1 MKTNLNLR
9 KEIEGKFNLN
19 EIQRQATEKIGKN
32 LIFDAPT
39 ASGKTEAILLSIEE
53 GSNVTWMLPTI
64 SACTFMYRRLCHDFE
79 NLNVKVS
86 TSTMEETRF
95 VKEGLT
101 RINIITCDPFMVEYM
116 KEYVTNNVFK
126 QTTDEVLVLD
136 EIDNY
141 PAKVRTALK
150 HYMKNV
156 PLKQVVLA
164 SATLD
169 DELKESKEDFELI
182 QFSKVSN
189 KIRYKSLTL
198 DGYRQAV
205 IDVVKPNYRKKRIG
219 VISNCV
225 KYMENMKDIIQEVM
239 GVNCEEDMN
248 VIYHHSSLPNEIKF
262 ENERR
267 LFEGEYDLLI
277 SNDLV
282 SMSVDVDLDILIMD
296 WSDKMNVNIQRMGRL
311 NRKGKRVTFKN
322 LFIID
327 DGVYPPFIKRDM
339 AEYLLEDLELEE
351 GSSRIITSN
360 LISEWSERI
369 SLEDYSFDTLIDD
382 VRYAIKHDEEIL
394 LRDVPLVF
402 RYEEIRTVQKR
413 KKGKKIEAERKLMTV
428 DKRMNS
434 IPWVWDTPCSEEDG
448 EKDLVYMPWLYEV
461 DHPSGEHSS
470 VWLIVSYDQENGIRT
485 IVPYDGPQYEY
496 YGDVDDE
503 DEYIDENR
511 DRSNSSEFTVDNCVD
526 GTLDIK
532 HYEEDQYH
540 LECDP
545 VYVNDY
551 SNYGYSSLHTLEEV
565 KRIITN
571 LLRFSNTLSEK
582 QKWSPFSNLN
592 IIMRRA
598 NMVLDNVISNYYI
611 EDTDVIM
618 KSVATLL
625 NNNPEL
631 EKDKLISVLFYIDKE
646 EEKLYMKKSWLGL
659 AKIVK
664 QFIIEEIEKKV
675 ENFNRSLLSISQT
688 KYIVEEYDGNHI
700 VRGIEYDDE
709 LYLFSSYPNYFEDY
723 IAENNLNIIEDVREE
738 SNGYSRKGYFPLNN
752 RTMNALMWNTKYFIL
767 GQYNI

>member
-1 MKTNLNLR
+1 MKRNLLE
-9 KEIEGKFNLN
+9 KEIKERFELN
-19 EIQRQATEKIGKN
+19 EIQGKAIYNRGKN

-64 SACTFMYRRLCHDFE
+64 SACTFMYRRLCHDFK

-86 TSTMEETRF
+86 TSTMEEERF

-116 KEYVTNNVFK
+116 RELVTNNVNK
-126 QTTDEVLVLD
+126 MTTDEVVVLD

-141 PAKVRTALK
+141 PVKVRTALK
-150 HYMKNV
+150 HYMKSV
-156 PLKQVVLA
+156 SLRQVVLA

-169 DELKESKEDFELI
+169 DELKEVKRDFELI

-198 DGYRQAV
+198 DGYREAV
-205 IDVVKPNYRKKRIG
+205 KTVIKPNYRKERIG

-225 KYMENMKDIIQEVM
+225 KYMENMRDIIQEIM
-239 GVNCEEDMN
+239 GVDCYEDMN
-248 VIYHHSSLPNEIKF
+248 IIYHHSSLPNEVKF

-267 LFEGEYDLLI
+267 LFEGEYDLLV

-327 DGVYPPFIKRDM
+327 DGVYPPFIEKDM

-351 GSSRIITSN
+351 GSSRIITSD

-369 SLEDYSFDTLIDD
+369 SLEDYSFDDLVSD
-382 VRYAIKHDEEIL
+382 VRYAIDHDEEIL

-428 DKRMNS
+428 DKRMNN

-448 EKDLVYMPWLYEV
+448 EKDLVYMPWLYYI
-461 DHPSGEHSS
+461 DHPSGENSS
-470 VWLIVSYDQENGIRT
+470 TWLIINYDQESGIRT

-496 YGDVDDE
+496 YGDIYDFDE
-503 DEYIDENR
+503 DDAEGPKTFIED
-511 DRSNSSEFTVDNCVD
+511 D
-526 GTLDIK
+526 GLVYYR
-532 HYEEDQYH
+532 YEEDDPKGEKLTYNNVGPTMYSYRRDYIH
-540 LECDP
+540 YDKYKEDSKKLALSILNELLHSAKSFRFKDLEEKTMEENGIII
-545 VYVNDY
+545 VNYYLKDHEYSAYNILRVLGNMLFMNNENSNDLNIFKNHRAALKITKEDDYEILEFNLKWLALHPGLKEIFIKEFEPIIRKNFKDLDY
-551 SNYGYSSLHTLEEV
+551 SKIKIEYETDESYGDIPV
-565 KRIITN
+565 
-571 LLRFSNTLSEK
+571 RFFYEHLSYDIPK
-582 QKWSPFSNLN
+582 LFVQ
-592 IIMRRA
+592 
-598 NMVLDNVISNYYI
+598 
-611 EDTDVIM
+611 DV
-618 KSVATLL
+618 
-625 NNNPEL
+625 
-631 EKDKLISVLFYIDKE
+631 
-646 EEKLYMKKSWLGL
+646 WLG
-659 AKIVK
+659 A
-664 QFIIEEIEKKV
+664 
-675 ENFNRSLLSISQT
+675 
-688 KYIVEEYDGNHI
+688 
-700 VRGIEYDDE
+700 
-709 LYLFSSYPNYFEDY
+709 ED
-723 IAENNLNIIEDVREE
+723 
-738 SNGYSRKGYFPLNN
+738 
-752 RTMNALMWNTKYFIL
+752 
-767 GQYNI
+767 

>member
-1 MKTNLNLR
+1 MKRNLLQ
-9 KEIEGKFNLN
+9 KEIERKFELN
-19 EIQRQATEKIGKN
+19 EIQNKAIYNRGKN

-64 SACTFMYRRLCHDFE
+64 SACTFMYRRLCHDFK
-79 NLNVKVS
+79 NLNVQVS

-101 RINIITCDPFMVEYM
+101 RINIITCDPFMVDYM
-116 KEYVTNNVFK
+116 REYVSNEARVCK
-126 QTTDEVLVLD
+126 QTTDEVIVLD

-141 PAKVRTALK
+141 PVKVRTALK

-169 DELKESKEDFELI
+169 DELKEAKRDFELI

-198 DGYRQAV
+198 DGYREAV
-205 IDVVKPNYRKKRIG
+205 KNVIKPNYRKKRIG

-225 KYMENMKDIIQEVM
+225 KYMENMRDIIQEIM
-239 GVNCEEDMN
+239 GIDCYEDMN

-267 LFEGEYDLLI
+267 LFEGEYDLLV

-296 WSDKMNVNIQRMGRL
+296 WSDKMNINIQRMGRL

-327 DGVYPPFIKRDM
+327 DGVYPPFIEKDM

-351 GSSRIITSN
+351 GSSRIITSD

-369 SLEDYSFDTLIDD
+369 SLEEYSFDALVDD
-382 VRYAIKHDEEIL
+382 VKYAINHDEEIL

-413 KKGKKIEAERKLMTV
+413 KKGKKIQAERKTMTV
-428 DKRMNS
+428 DKKMNS

-448 EKDLVYMPWLYEV
+448 EKDLVYMPWLYYI
-461 DHPSGEHSS
+461 DHPSCENSS
-470 VWLIVSYDQENGIRT
+470 TWLIVNYDQESGIRT

-496 YGDVDDE
+496 YGDNSVWDE
-503 DEYIDENR
+503 DSIEEPKTFIED
-511 DRSNSSEFTVDNCVD
+511 D
-526 GTLDIK
+526 GRVYYR
-532 HYEEDQYH
+532 YEED
-540 LECDP
+540 DP
-545 VYVNDY
+545 KGEKLTY
-551 SNYGYSSLHTLEEV
+551 SNVGPTMYSYRRDYLYYDKYKEDSKKLAVSILNELLHSAKSFRFKDLNEKNMDENG
-565 KRIITN
+565 II
-571 LLRFSNTLSEK
+571 
-582 QKWSPFSNLN
+582 
-592 IIMRRA
+592 I
-598 NMVLDNVISNYYI
+598 VNYYLKDHEYSAYNILRVLGNMLFMNNENPNDLNMFKNHRAALTITEDNDCNYLEFNLKWLALHPGLKEIFIKEFEPIIRKEFKDLDYFKIKI
-611 EDTDVIM
+611 EYETDESYGDVPVRFFYEHLSYDI
-618 KSVATLL
+618 
-625 NNNPEL
+625 P
-631 EKDKLISVLFYIDKE
+631 KLFIQDI
-646 EEKLYMKKSWLGL
+646 WLG
-659 AKIVK
+659 AA
-664 QFIIEEIEKKV
+664 
-675 ENFNRSLLSISQT
+675 
-688 KYIVEEYDGNHI
+688 D
-700 VRGIEYDDE
+700 
-709 LYLFSSYPNYFEDY
+709 
-723 IAENNLNIIEDVREE
+723 
-738 SNGYSRKGYFPLNN
+738 
-752 RTMNALMWNTKYFIL
+752 
-767 GQYNI
+767 